1 MCRAVQLIVIA
12 VIGSFAASAS
22 ALQAIVDD
30 GWSSAQGY
38 RFSGRLTE
46 DNHQPAKAGSGAVQ
60 SLHRNTRL
68 LFASS
73 AEGKVSWQIDGAQWQ
88 SRVDDHGYWEL
99 TSNQPLMLS
108 SGWQSIRSDPA
119 ASSPAFLLVHD
130 PRNQFGIISDIDDT
144 ILVSEVPDK
153 IKLLRNSLTLP
164 PESRQAVPQMAQ
176 TYRQLAERNANP
188 AASPIFYVSASPKQ
202 LTDGIRRF
210 LQKNGFPQG
219 ILMLK
224 EIGDESTDSILDQRA
239 YKRARITAIM
249 HDFPEVKF
257 ALVGDDGESD
267 PQIYAEIA
275 LRYPEQISGIWIRKV
290 KTNASPLPAGQNDLQ
305 QLLGQPSF

>member
-1 MCRAVQLIVIA
+1 MRMCRAVQLIVIA

-119 ASSPAFLLVHD
+119 ASSPAFLLEPV
-130 PRNQFGIISDIDDT
+130 NLS
-144 ILVSEVPDK
+144 V
-153 IKLLRNSLTLP
+153 
-164 PESRQAVPQMAQ
+164 
-176 TYRQLAERNANP
+176 
-188 AASPIFYVSASPKQ
+188 
-202 LTDGIRRF
+202 
-210 LQKNGFPQG
+210 
-219 ILMLK
+219 
-224 EIGDESTDSILDQRA
+224 
-239 YKRARITAIM
+239 
-249 HDFPEVKF
+249 
-257 ALVGDDGESD
+257 
-267 PQIYAEIA
+267 
-275 LRYPEQISGIWIRKV
+275 
-290 KTNASPLPAGQNDLQ
+290 
-305 QLLGQPSF
+305 